1 MTTNYDP
8 RADGYNNAMTDGV
21 PVAVPEE
28 LNAEDG
34 ALWIDGWCDG
44 MRVRFAEALGLT
56 HDEIQQLPVTA
67 D

>member
-1 MTTNYDP
+1 MPTDYD
-8 RADGYNNAMTDGV
+8 AYTDGYNNAMTDGV

-28 LNAEDG
+28 LSAEDG
-34 ALWIDGWCDG
+34 ALWIDGWCEG
-44 MRVRFAEALGLT
+44 MRARFANALGLA